1 MANTLARPA
10 KSSVL
15 AWLLAQQLRHRSDSP
30 YHVEGVTCK
39 RTLTGH
45 DKKER
50 QIMMEYR
57 TLGSSGVSVSTLAL
71 GTMTFGTETDEEA
84 SHAQLD
90 QFIEAG
96 GNLVDT
102 ADVYSHGA
110 SEQIIGR
117 WLAKRPPEIREQVVL
132 ATKGR
137 FATGAGPNE
146 VGLSRRHLARA
157 LDASL
162 GRLGVDTI
170 DLYQVHAW
178 DPLHPD
184 RRDPGVPRRRGARRQ
199 DPLRRPVQLH
209 RLADPESRRRGRR
222 PRLGTPR
229 HAAAAVQ
236 PARPGSGVG
245 DRARLRGRR
254 ARPAAVVPAGRR
266 MAHREV
272 PTADERPTGATR
284 LGENPNRGVEAY
296 DRRGAHERTWDVLGA
311 VEEIARSRGLS
322 MAQVALAWLV
332 DRPTVCSVILGA
344 RTQEQLDDNL
354 GAAGV
359 HLSDDEIRRLDQAS
373 DPSPA
378 DYPYG
383 GPGVEQRSRRIAG
396 D

>member
-1 MANTLARPA
+1 
-10 KSSVL
+10 
-15 AWLLAQQLRHRSDSP
+15 
-30 YHVEGVTCK
+30 
-39 RTLTGH
+39 
-45 DKKER
+45 
-50 QIMMEYR
+50 MMEYR

-71 GTMTFGTETDEEA
+71 GTMTFGTESGEEA

-90 QFIEAG
+90 RFIEVG

-102 ADVYSHGA
+102 ADVYSHGR

-117 WLAKRPPEIREQVVL
+117 WLAKQSPEIREQVVL

-162 GRLGVDTI
+162 DRLGVDTI

-178 DPLHPD
+178 DPY
-184 RRDPGVPRRRGARRQ
+184 
-199 DPLRRPVQLH
+199 
-209 RLADPESRRRGRR
+209 
-222 PRLGTPR
+222 TPIEETLTFLD
-229 HAAAAVQ
+229 AAVRAGKIHYVGLSNFTGWQ
-236 PARPGSGVG
+236 IQKAVDVADARGLARPITLQPQYNLL
-245 DRARLRGRR
+245 ARE
-254 ARPAAVVPAGRR
+254 VEWEIVPACQSEGLGLLPWSPLGGGWLTGKY
-266 MAHREV
+266 HR
-272 PTADERPTGATR
+272 DERPTGSTR

-311 VEEIARSRGLS
+311 VEDIARSRGLS

-359 HLSDDEIRRLDQAS
+359 HLSDDEIRRLDQVS

-383 GPGVEQRSRRIAG
+383 GPGVEQRSRQIAG
-396 D
+396 ES